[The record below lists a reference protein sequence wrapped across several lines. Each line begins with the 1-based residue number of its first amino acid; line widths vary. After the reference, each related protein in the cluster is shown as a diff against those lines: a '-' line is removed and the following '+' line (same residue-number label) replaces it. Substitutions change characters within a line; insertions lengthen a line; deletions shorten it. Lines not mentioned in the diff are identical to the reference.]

1 MQHINLFLILL
12 FTASFFNGLFLVLN
26 KTYSSYKN
34 WFLGVTIM
42 IYSVF
47 LLSYVWWYEEKF
59 ILQAPFLM
67 RMANPPMF
75 LSMPFFYFFVRN
87 TLSGQNHLTK
97 KDLIHFLPA
106 VIHLLELMP
115 FFLMPYSEKYQLA
128 LQVVQNPTQL
138 EVVAH
143 GFIPGRWV
151 NVARMVLQL
160 VYYLFSIQLLFKKE
174 VKEIWGAEAISIR
187 NWLLVAVVLVG
198 FLLFSHSF
206 YFIKEL
212 FLAEGVTIPPV
223 IEILSYIFFIIP
235 FVLLNI
241 YLRINQHLVYG
252 YTLQQIIRDKRLQSG
267 ESKQD
272 ASLPKPAAQNT
283 FTHIDLEALSSK
295 LEDLMQVKKLYLN
308 KDLTLKDISDEA
320 GVNYRVL
327 SQFIRIKYNMGVR
340 EYINQFRVLAAID
353 LMKAGYL
360 ENKSLEGLCLSV
372 GFNSRITFFLAFK
385 KHTGMSPTEYLKQ
398 SGA

>member
-1 MQHINLFLILL
+1 
-12 FTASFFNGLFLVLN
+12 
-26 KTYSSYKN
+26 
-34 WFLGVTIM
+34 
-42 IYSVF
+42 
-47 LLSYVWWYEEKF
+47 
-59 ILQAPFLM
+59 
-67 RMANPPMF
+67 
-75 LSMPFFYFFVRN
+75 
-87 TLSGQNHLTK
+87 
-97 KDLIHFLPA
+97 
-106 VIHLLELMP
+106 
-115 FFLMPYSEKYQLA
+115 
-128 LQVVQNPTQL
+128 
-138 EVVAH
+138 VVAH

-198 FLLFSHSF
+198 FLIFSHSF

-252 YTLQQIIRDKRLQSG
+252 YTLQQIIRDKQIQS
-267 ESKQD
+267 ERPQQEV
-272 ASLPKPAAQNT
+272 SLPKPAVQNP
-283 FTHIDLEALSSK
+283 FTHIDLEALSGK
-295 LEDLMQVKKLYLN
+295 LEDLMQTRKLYLN
-308 KDLTLKDISDEA
+308 KDLTLKDIADEA

-327 SQFIRIKYNMGVR
+327 SQFIRIKYNMGIR

-385 KHTGMSPTEYLKQ
+385 RHTGMSPTEYLKQ

>member
-106 VIHLLELMP
+106 VIHFLELMP
-115 FFLMPYSEKYQLA
+115 FFLMPYNEKYQLA
-128 LQVVQNPTQL
+128 LQVAKNPTQL
-138 EVVAH
+138 EAIAH

-151 NVARMVLQL
+151 NVSRMVLQL

-212 FLAEGVTIPPV
+212 FLAEGITIPLV

-267 ESKQD
+267 ESQQ
-272 ASLPKPAAQNT
+272 AAPLPKPAAQNS

-295 LEDLMQVKKLYLN
+295 LEDLMQIKRLYLN
-308 KDLTLKDISDEA
+308 KDLTLKDIADEA
-320 GVNYRVL
+320 CVNYRVL

-385 KHTGMSPTEYLKQ
+385 RHTGMSPTEYLKQ

>member
-12 FTASFFNGLFLVLN
+12 FTAAFFNGLFLVLN

-47 LLSYVWWYEEKF
+47 LLSYVWWYQENF
-59 ILQAPFLM
+59 ILQAPYLM

-87 TLSGQNHLTK
+87 TLRGQNHLSK

-106 VIHLLELMP
+106 VVHLLELMP
-115 FFLMPYSEKYQLA
+115 FFLMPYNEKYQLA
-128 LQVVQNPTQL
+128 LQVAQNPVRL
-138 EVVAH
+138 EAVAH

-160 VYYLFSIQLLFKKE
+160 GYYLFSIQLLFRKE

-187 NWLLVAVVLVG
+187 NWLLVSVVLVG

-206 YFIKEL
+206 YFIKDL
-212 FLAEGVTIPPV
+212 FLAEGVTISPV
-223 IEILSYIFFIIP
+223 IEILSYVFFIIP

-252 YTLQQIIRDKRLQSG
+252 YTLQKIIQENRQQSQ
-267 ESKQD
+267 SPSD
-272 ASLPKPAAQNT
+272 SAVFNKPYVQNM
-283 FTHIDLEALSSK
+283 FSQIDLETLSEK
-295 LEDLMQVKKLYLN
+295 LDRLMQSNKLYLN
-308 KDLTLKDISDEA
+308 KDLVLQDIADQVGLSH
-320 GVNYRVL
+320 RVV

-340 EYINQFRVLAAID
+340 EYINRFRVLAAID

-385 KHTGMSPTEYLKQ
+385 RHTGMSPTEYLKQ